1 MACFENLITITFAA
15 VFALGLFPVSELG
28 QAFLYELIERCFRR
42 VFMGRRIFSFTKVVL
57 CISVFSWLPTFV
69 FAADQ
74 AAPSAWNAIARSR
87 PTSFPIGS

>member
-1 MACFENLITITFAA
+1 
-15 VFALGLFPVSELG
+15 
-28 QAFLYELIERCFRR
+28 
-42 VFMGRRIFSFTKVVL
+42 MGRRIFSFTKVVL